1 MPNFRNAIK
10 EEGENYIMLVDE
22 FKEMIDRLNRVLR
35 VYDFDEDTC
44 ESIQD
49 AIDDLEEAISTLV
62 NEEDDEEG
70 DEE

>member
-1 MPNFRNAIK
+1 
-10 EEGENYIMLVDE
+10 MLVDE
-22 FKEMIDRLNRVLR
+22 FKEMIDRLNTVLC

-44 ESIQD
+44 ESIQS
-49 AIDDLEEAISTLV
+49 AIDDLEEAISALA